1 MKNERSSP
9 SSSQSRSLDQRLVG
23 HPELAEKFHALM
35 DQMEESL
42 AQGAKADEVEED
54 LQEPVRQVGQQALTD
69 WAAQAQEQI
78 SSQTPAQYPGAVK
91 HAKKNFS
98 GKASSASS
106 KSRNKSG
113 A

>member
-1 MKNERSSP
+1 MKNERSSQ
-9 SSSQSRSLDQRLVG
+9 SSPQPRSLDQRLAG

-35 DQMEESL
+35 DQMEASL
-42 AQGAKADEVEED
+42 AGGAKADEVED
-54 LQEPVRQVGQQALTD
+54 HLQEPVRQVGRQALTD
-69 WAAQAQEQI
+69 WAVQAQEQS
-78 SSQTPAQYPGAVK
+78 SSQTPAQHPGAVR

-98 GKASSASS
+98 GKASSAPS